1 MRVYISAD
9 IEGIGCVVR
18 QEQSSPG
25 GREYAWARKMMTGEV
40 NAAVKGAFDG
50 GADEVVVADS
60 HNVGL
65 NLIPEDLDERVSI
78 VMGSPRPLSM
88 MDGIDSGFDA
98 AFLVGYHAMAGT
110 ADSTIVHIFMGRI
123 AEVRVNDRPVGEI
136 GISAALAGHYGV
148 PVALVTGDDKT
159 VAEAGELL
167 KGIETVEVK
176 KGIGAYAA
184 LCLTPE
190 RSRNLIYE
198 GARKAMSRKDA
209 WSPFRMDGAVDLQV
223 RFTTASTADRVLRI
237 PGVER
242 VDGCTVRFMAPD
254 FLEAFKAFNTMADLM
269 ELVKFI

>member
-1 MRVYISAD
+1 MRIYISAD

-25 GREYAWARKMMTGEV
+25 GREYAWARKMMTEEV

-65 NLIPEDLDERVSI
+65 NLIPEDLDERASI

-88 MDGIDSGFDA
+88 MEGIDSGFDA

-110 ADSTIVHIFMGRI
+110 ADSTIVHVFMGRI

-159 VAEAGELL
+159 VAEAGGLL
-167 KGIETVEVK
+167 EGIETVQVK

-184 LCLTPE
+184 LCISPGRRRT
-190 RSRNLIYE
+190 LIYD
-198 GARKAMSRKDA
+198 AALKAMSRKGERR
-209 WSPFRMDGAVDLQV
+209 PFRFDGEVDLRV
-223 RFTTASTADRVLRI
+223 RFTTASAVDRALRI
-237 PGVER
+237 PGMER
-242 VDGCTVRFMAPD
+242 VDGSTVRFTAPD